1 MTAPAYDLDRLR
13 AQEFP
18 WSAGTLWLDHASV
31 GPLPERSR
39 QAVERFTARRARPF
53 ELKADDQF
61 GTLARVRQAVAR
73 LINAEPEEIALSPNT
88 TFGISLAARALPL
101 EPGDIVLV
109 SHREFPA
116 NVYPWLLLR
125 DRGVVTELVPVDRDG
140 WPDEPRLLDRLG
152 DPRVRVLAVSLTQFA
167 TGYTVDLERFS
178 AECRRLGKWL
188 VVDAIQAAG
197 QLPIDVRAVPV
208 DILAAGGQK
217 WLLSPWGSG
226 FVYVRRDLVGRLE
239 PAITGWMA
247 FEGTD
252 DFTRLTDYRPTL
264 RADARRFELITLP
277 YQDFAGMLA
286 SLELLL
292 ELGVPAIRRH
302 LAGLHAPILEWAD
315 RRGIPVTSPRGER
328 GSAMLCLA
336 PPRGGELVRSLRA
349 RRIYCSFREG
359 AIRLSPHC
367 YNTVDE
373 MARVADELDALLTR
387 G

>member
-1 MTAPAYDLDRLR
+1 MTDQSYDLAALR
-13 AQEFP
+13 AREFP
-18 WSAGTLWLDHASV
+18 WSGDTIWLDHASI
-31 GPLPERSR
+31 GPLPERTR
-39 QAVERFTARRARPF
+39 QAVDRFNARRARPF
-53 ELKADDQF
+53 ELEADDQF
-61 GTLARVRQAVAR
+61 GTLARARQAVAR
-73 LINAEPEEIALSPNT
+73 LINAAPEEVALSPNT
-88 TFGISLAARALPL
+88 TFGIALAAQALPL
-101 EPGDIVLV
+101 EPGDVVLV

-125 DRGVVTELVPVDRDG
+125 RRGVVTELVPVDRAG
-140 WPDEPRLLDRLG
+140 WPDEERLLDRLS

-167 TGYTVDLERFS
+167 SGYTVDLARLS
-178 AECRRLGKWL
+178 AACRRLGKWL

-226 FVYVRRDLVGRLE
+226 FVYVRRDLVPRLE
-239 PAITGWMA
+239 PTVTGWMA

-252 DFTRLTDYRPTL
+252 DFTRLTDYRDTL
-264 RADARRFELITLP
+264 RPDARRFELITLP

-302 LAGLHAPILEWAD
+302 LEALHAPVLAWAE
-315 RRGIPVTSPRGER
+315 RRGIAVTSPRGER
-328 GSAMLCLA
+328 GSAILCLA
-336 PPRGGELVRSLRA
+336 PERGRELVRRLRE

-367 YNTVDE
+367 YNTVEE
-373 MARVADELDALLTR
+373 MARVAEELDRLLGR
-387 G
+387 S